1 QKKLWVV
8 VSLALNLGIL
18 FFFKYYNF
26 AFSSLQRVFGLAG
39 ISFQV
44 PSFDVLLPV
53 GISFYTFQALSYTV
67 DVYRGEIKPEHNV
80 LKYALFVSFFP
91 QLVAG
96 PIERSRNLLPQI
108 DEVHV
113 YDHARV
119 RNGLLR
125 MLYGLFQKL
134 VVADRLALLVN
145 EVFNHYQSYAG
156 LEIAV
161 AAVLFTVQIYCDF
174 GGYSNLA
181 IGSAQ
186 VLGFRLME
194 NFKQPY
200 FARDIAD
207 FWKRW
212 HISLSSLMRDYIYI
226 PLGGS
231 RRGAVRTCINLLL
244 TFLASGLWHGAMW
257 TFVMWGLLH
266 GVYRVVGRA
275 TRTLRSRLYRWLHI
289 RTDTF
294 SFALGQRV
302 TTFFL
307 VVVSYIFF
315 RANSMRAALHMLYS
329 MFTEWNPWI
338 FTDGTI
344 VSMGLTAANLT
355 VAVLAIAVVWYVD
368 LCRERGRHLCVALQQ
383 QNMVFRWGLYYAA
396 ILAIAVFG
404 IYGPAYSAAQFIY
417 FQF

>member
-1 QKKLWVV
+1 YYFYMCWNPKYALLMAASTLITYFSGLLIEHTNRTDDARKAVRQKKLWVV

-26 AFSSLQRVFGLAG
+26 AFGSLQRVFGLAG

-212 HISLSSLMRDYIYI
+212 HI
-226 PLGGS
+226 
-231 RRGAVRTCINLLL
+231 
-244 TFLASGLWHGAMW
+244 
-257 TFVMWGLLH
+257 
-266 GVYRVVGRA
+266 
-275 TRTLRSRLYRWLHI
+275 
-289 RTDTF
+289 
-294 SFALGQRV
+294 
-302 TTFFL
+302 
-307 VVVSYIFF
+307 
-315 RANSMRAALHMLYS
+315 
-329 MFTEWNPWI
+329 
-338 FTDGTI
+338 
-344 VSMGLTAANLT
+344 
-355 VAVLAIAVVWYVD
+355 
-368 LCRERGRHLCVALQQ
+368 
-383 QNMVFRWGLYYAA
+383 
-396 ILAIAVFG
+396 
-404 IYGPAYSAAQFIY
+404 
-417 FQF
+417 